1 MILADF
7 VSDFL
12 GWTCLSFALIVWV
25 IGQLLSSIGQA
36 AEKLL
41 KDEDVQEGFWIGLQA
56 WFMSDDDD
64 N

>member
-36 AEKLL
+36 AEKVL
-41 KDEDVQEGFWIGLQA
+41 KDEDVREGMKIGFWA
-56 WFMSDDDD
+56 WFFSDDD
-64 N
+64 